1 MTLTAV
7 QGIRVGHAQLPGA
20 GSGCTAVLGPFRGA
34 VEVTGMATGT
44 REIGVLSPHHLVD
57 RVDAILLTGGSAFGL
72 AAADG
77 VMEWLSEQGFGFDT
91 GVRPVPLVPTAVL
104 FDLTPGGG
112 TPGPLE
118 GREAAASASD
128 GPVSEG
134 RIGAGSGATVGKLA
148 GAQWASPGGVGSASA
163 GVGGGVVGALAVVN
177 ALGDVVD
184 GEGTILAG
192 ARDPESGFRDS
203 DELAREWTGT
213 QQGFPGTNT
222 TLAVVAT
229 DLPLGRLELGRLA
242 KMAST
247 ALPRAISPVGT
258 PFDGDVVFAVSTSPA
273 EASISPRD
281 LLALGVTAREVLEE
295 SIRRAVRRE
304 GDDEAHRPTPGGEAT

>member
-1 MTLTAV
+1 
-7 QGIRVGHAQLPGA
+7 
-20 GSGCTAVLGPFRGA
+20 
-34 VEVTGMATGT
+34 MATGT

-57 RVDAILLTGGSAFGL
+57 TVDALLLTGGSAFGL

-77 VMEWLSEQGFGFDT
+77 VMGWLSDKGFGFDT

-104 FDLTPGGG
+104 FDLTPGGP
-112 TPGPLE
+112 TPGAVE

-128 GPVSEG
+128 APVPEG

-148 GAQWASPGGVGSASA
+148 GPEWASPGGVGSASRET
-163 GVGGGVVGALAVVN
+163 GGGVVGALAVVN

-184 GEGTILAG
+184 ERGTILAG
-192 ARDPESGFRDS
+192 VRDPEGGFRSS
-203 DELAREWTGT
+203 DQLAREWTRTAHGL
-213 QQGFPGTNT
+213 PGANT

-258 PFDGDVVFAVSTSPA
+258 PFDGDVVFAVSTSLA
-273 EASISPRD
+273 EAPISPRE
-281 LLALGVTAREVLEE
+281 LLALGVTARDVLEE
-295 SIRRAVRRE
+295 SIRRSVRRE
-304 GDDEAHRPTPGGEAT
+304 EGAEAHPPISGVGGP